1 MAQLI
6 GWLNDARIRS
16 AVAGGLGGFLG
27 WFAAELFVGRPA
39 GLWTAAVA
47 GLLCGVGI
55 AGTLGAAEGI
65 IIRSWSLT
73 RRGLLVGIALGAVG
87 GMIGAAFGQLT
98 YSVTSS
104 GSDQGTIFA
113 PNFSTDVQKRVE
125 GRHGETGEIEV
136 ALIWDNTN
144 DLDLHVVD
152 PAGEEIYYQRP
163 RSRSGGW
170 LDIDCNA
177 GCHNTTNTPIEHVRW
192 RQGSAPDGIYTVS
205 VVFYAN
211 CEASGPTK
219 YRIEVKTGNEPVRKY
234 EGAITYTN
242 SEDRVRVCEFK
253 WPPPPVLPASA
264 GPGLFGILAIIIGWG
279 IFGALVGVAEG
290 NAKRSSMA
298 IRNAG
303 IGGTIGGTIGGIAL
317 VAILSLLAAGS
328 NQATHGSLVA
338 HSGWFGRL
346 IGFIILGACIG
357 LWIVL
362 IERAL
367 SAILSV
373 RSGRNEGREIYL
385 DKQELRLGRNDALE
399 VYLGGDNAIA
409 PHHATIIVEQ
419 GRHVILAAEGQV
431 FVNGTTVARQ
441 RLSDGDNVALGNTR
455 LVYRHR
461 TATPTN
467 EDKGAIVTQSAAPP
481 PPPPPK
487 KMSPAVA
494 VASNVGRPPAPQVS
508 PAQAA
513 PGGPSASPASPR
525 SNSPPPPPPP
535 PPRKRG

>member
-1 MAQLI
+1 M
-6 GWLNDARIRS
+6 
-16 AVAGGLGGFLG
+16 AGGLGGLLG

-39 GLWTAAVA
+39 GLWTATLA

-65 IIRSWSLT
+65 IIRSWSLA

-98 YSVTSS
+98 YSATAS
-104 GSDQGTIFA
+104 GPDQGTIFA
-113 PNFSTDVQKRVE
+113 PNFSAEVQKRVE

-152 PAGEEIYYQRP
+152 PAGEEIFFGQP
-163 RSRSGGW
+163 RSRSGGK

-177 GCHNTTNTPIEHVRW
+177 ACHNTTNTPIEHVRW
-192 RQGSAPDGIYTVS
+192 QQGSAPDGTYTVS
-205 VVFYAN
+205 VVCYQN

-219 YRIEVKTGNEPVRKY
+219 YRIEVKTGNEPVQKY

-253 WPPPPVLPASA
+253 WPPPPPPAPA
-264 GPGLFGILAIIIGWG
+264 GLGLFGILAIIIGWG

-290 NAKRSSMA
+290 SAKRSLTA

-303 IGGTIGGTIGGIAL
+303 IGGAIGGTIGGIAL
-317 VAILSLLAAGS
+317 LAIISLLAAGS
-328 NQATHGSLVA
+328 AQATADSLAA

-346 IGFIILGACIG
+346 IGFMILGACIG

-385 DKQELRLGRNDALE
+385 DKPELRLGRSDALE
-399 VYLGGDNAIA
+399 VYLGGDTAIA
-409 PHHATIIVEQ
+409 PHHATIIVEA
-419 GRHVILAAEGQV
+419 GRHVIVAAEGPV
-431 FVNGTTVARQ
+431 LVNGTTVTRQ
-441 RLSDGDNVALGNTR
+441 RLSDDDKVTLGNTR

-461 TATPTN
+461 KAISSN
-467 EDKGAIVTQSAAPP
+467 ADKGTVVTQSAL
-481 PPPPPK
+481 
-487 KMSPAVA
+487 SPA
-494 VASNVGRPPAPQVS
+494 PA
-508 PAQAA
+508 A
-513 PGGPSASPASPR
+513 
-525 SNSPPPPPPP
+525 PPPP
-535 PPRKRG
+535 PPRKRIAPTVAANSDVVQPPTLQASPPQNTAGSPPTSPASQRPISPPPPPPRKRA